1 MSDEIDSTE
10 EELREAEMA
19 ASEDSQEEAGHSSY
33 HPVVDDNGMIRHQ
46 LSGMYQGWFLDYASY
61 VILERAVP
69 HFVDG
74 LKPVQRRILHSMK
87 RLDDGRFNKVA
98 NIVGHTMQFHPHG
111 DASIGDALVQMGQK
125 DLLIECQGNW
135 GNILTGHRAAA
146 PRYIEARLSKFALE
160 TLFNPK
166 TTEWK
171 ASYDGRNKEPVTL
184 PVKFPLLLAQGAEG
198 IAVGLS
204 CKILPHNFNEL
215 CDAAVSYLRGEEF
228 SLYPDFQTGGA
239 IDVSRYNDGERGGM
253 VRIRAKISKEADNKT
268 LVINEIPFGENVMT
282 LCESIVKAG
291 EKGKI
296 KIRKVENLTA
306 DKVEIRISLAPGVS
320 SDKTIDA
327 LYAFTNCE
335 VSISPNCCVIDE
347 NKPHFLTV
355 SDVLRKSVDNT
366 LELLR
371 RELEIERGELL
382 EQLHFASLEK
392 IFIEERIYKDRE
404 FEEAPTMDAACEHI
418 DDRLTPYYPQMIREV
433 TKEDILKLME
443 IKMARIL
450 KFNKDKAEEAIAKM
464 KADIARIDKDLA
476 NMVNVTIRWFNMLKD
491 KYGAAYP
498 RRTEI
503 KNFDTIVATKVIE
516 ANQKLYINR
525 ADGFIGMELK
535 KDEYVCNC
543 SEIDDIILFYK
554 DGKFKVVKV
563 ADKLFVGQ
571 NVLYLNVFKKNDK
584 RTIYNVVY
592 RDGRNGAYFIKR
604 FAATGLTRDKE
615 YDLTQGKAGSKIV
628 YFSANPNGEAEVI
641 KITLKPNPKL
651 KKPVFDRD
659 FSEMLIK
666 GRQSMGNLLTRN
678 EVKNIGLKSHG
689 TSTLGG
695 RKVWFDKDI
704 LRLDFDGHGD
714 YLGEFDSDDQL
725 LVINSNGEYYTTAPD
740 ANCHF
745 DAGILRIEK
754 YNQSKVWTALLFDA
768 TQKNYLYL
776 KRFNLDQSVKRV
788 NILGDDKDSR
798 LALLTDTVYPHLLV
812 TMGGADSFREPM
824 DIDAESFV
832 GIKGVKARGR
842 RVTSYT
848 VDNVEELVPSRMPEP
863 DPEPVEVEEPETD
876 VEEKENENDDGQLS
890 LF

>member
-1 MSDEIDSTE
+1 M
-10 EELREAEMA
+10 
-19 ASEDSQEEAGHSSY
+19 
-33 HPVVDDNGMIRHQ
+33 
-46 LSGMYQGWFLDYASY
+46 
-61 VILERAVP
+61 
-69 HFVDG
+69 
-74 LKPVQRRILHSMK
+74 
-87 RLDDGRFNKVA
+87 
-98 NIVGHTMQFHPHG
+98 
-111 DASIGDALVQMGQK
+111 
-125 DLLIECQGNW
+125 
-135 GNILTGHRAAA
+135 
-146 PRYIEARLSKFALE
+146 
-160 TLFNPK
+160 
-166 TTEWK
+166 
-171 ASYDGRNKEPVTL
+171 
-184 PVKFPLLLAQGAEG
+184 LLAQGAEG

-228 SLYPDFQTGGA
+228 HLYPDFQTGGA
-239 IDVSRYNDGERGGM
+239 VDVSRYNDGERGGM

-268 LVINEIPFGENVMT
+268 LVINEIPYGENVMT

-335 VSISPNCCVIDE
+335 LSISPNCCVIDE

-433 TKEDILKLME
+433 TKDDILKLME

-450 KFNKDKAEEAIAKM
+450 KFNKDKAEEAIARM
-464 KADIARIDKDLA
+464 KSDIARIDKDLS
-476 NMVNVTIRWFNMLKD
+476 NMTAVTIRWFNMLKS
-491 KYGAAYP
+491 KYGDAYP

-525 ADGFIGMELK
+525 ADGFIGMDLK

-554 DGKFKVVKV
+554 DGRYKVVKV

-571 NVLYLNVFKKNDK
+571 GVLYLDVFKKNDK

-592 RDGRNGAYFIKR
+592 RDGRNGAYFMKR

-615 YDLTQGKAGSKIV
+615 YDLTQGKPGSKIC
-628 YFSANPNGEAEVI
+628 YFSANHNGEAEVI

-651 KKPVFDRD
+651 KKPVFDKD
-659 FSEMLIK
+659 FSELLIK

-678 EVKNIGLKSHG
+678 EVKSIGLKAQG

-704 LRLDFDGHGD
+704 LRLDFDDHGE
-714 YLGEFDSDDQL
+714 YLGEFDSDDLL
-725 LVINSNGEYYTTAPD
+725 LVVNADGEYYTTVPD

-754 YNQSKVWTALLFDA
+754 YNQAKVWTAVLFDA
-768 TQKNYLYL
+768 SQKGYLYL
-776 KRFNLDQSVKRV
+776 KRFNLDPSAKRI
-788 NILGDDKDSR
+788 NILGEEKGSR
-798 LALLTDTVYPHLLV
+798 LVLLTDTVYPRLLV
-812 TMGGADSFREPM
+812 TLGGADSFREPM
-824 DIDAESFV
+824 EIDAETFV

-842 RVTSYT
+842 RVTAFA
-848 VDNVEELVPSRMPEP
+848 VKDVEELVPLRMPEP
-863 DPEPVEVEEPETD
+863 EPVVTEPDESDVSDEENNDSNP
-876 VEEKENENDDGQLS
+876 DDGQLS

>member
-1 MSDEIDSTE
+1 
-10 EELREAEMA
+10 
-19 ASEDSQEEAGHSSY
+19 
-33 HPVVDDNGMIRHQ
+33 
-46 LSGMYQGWFLDYASY
+46 
-61 VILERAVP
+61 
-69 HFVDG
+69 
-74 LKPVQRRILHSMK
+74 
-87 RLDDGRFNKVA
+87 
-98 NIVGHTMQFHPHG
+98 
-111 DASIGDALVQMGQK
+111 
-125 DLLIECQGNW
+125 
-135 GNILTGHRAAA
+135 
-146 PRYIEARLSKFALE
+146 
-160 TLFNPK
+160 
-166 TTEWK
+166 
-171 ASYDGRNKEPVTL
+171 
-184 PVKFPLLLAQGAEG
+184 
-198 IAVGLS
+198 
-204 CKILPHNFNEL
+204 
-215 CDAAVSYLRGEEF
+215 
-228 SLYPDFQTGGA
+228 
-239 IDVSRYNDGERGGM
+239 
-253 VRIRAKISKEADNKT
+253 
-268 LVINEIPFGENVMT
+268 
-282 LCESIVKAG
+282 
-291 EKGKI
+291 
-296 KIRKVENLTA
+296 
-306 DKVEIRISLAPGVS
+306 VS

-335 VSISPNCCVIDE
+335 VSMSPNCCVIDE

-366 LELLR
+366 KDLLR
-371 RELEIERGELL
+371 RELEIERGEIL

-433 TKEDILKLME
+433 TKDDILRLME

-450 KFNKDKAEEAIAKM
+450 KFNKEKAEEAIARM
-464 KADIARIDKDLA
+464 KEDIARIDKDLS
-476 NMVNVTIRWFNMLKD
+476 NMVAVTIRWFRMLKD
-491 KYGAAYP
+491 KYGAQYP

-503 KNFDTIVATKVIE
+503 KNFDTIVATKVVE

-543 SEIDDIILFYK
+543 SDLDDIILFYK

-615 YDLTQGKAGSKIV
+615 YDLTQGKAGSKIM

-651 KKPVFDRD
+651 KKPVFDKD

-678 EVKNIGLKSHG
+678 EVLRIGLKAHG
-689 TSTLGG
+689 SSTLGG

-714 YLGEFDSDDQL
+714 FLGEFNSGDQL
-725 LVINSNGEYYTTAPD
+725 LVINSNGEYYTTPVD
-740 ANCHF
+740 PNCHF
-745 DAGILRIEK
+745 DPDLLRLEK
-754 YNQSKVWTALLFDA
+754 YNQNKVWTVVLFDA
-768 TQKNYLYL
+768 SQKGFLYL
-776 KRFNLDQSVKRV
+776 KRFNLDPTSKRI
-788 NILGDDKDSR
+788 NILGDEKGSR
-798 LALLTDTVYPHLLV
+798 LVLLTDTPYPRLLV
-812 TMGGADSFREPM
+812 TLGGADSFREPLEV
-824 DIDAESFV
+824 DAEQFV
-832 GIKGVKARGR
+832 GVKGVKARGR
-842 RVTSYT
+842 RVTAYA
-848 VDNVEELVPSRMPEP
+848 VQDVEEMVPLRQPE
-863 DPEPVEVEEPETD
+863 PEPVDVQENMDPDNPDDLSQTDDENIET
-876 VEEKENENDDGQLS
+876 VDDGQLS

>member
-1 MSDEIDSTE
+1 M
-10 EELREAEMA
+10 
-19 ASEDSQEEAGHSSY
+19 
-33 HPVVDDNGMIRHQ
+33 
-46 LSGMYQGWFLDYASY
+46 
-61 VILERAVP
+61 
-69 HFVDG
+69 
-74 LKPVQRRILHSMK
+74 
-87 RLDDGRFNKVA
+87 
-98 NIVGHTMQFHPHG
+98 
-111 DASIGDALVQMGQK
+111 
-125 DLLIECQGNW
+125 
-135 GNILTGHRAAA
+135 
-146 PRYIEARLSKFALE
+146 
-160 TLFNPK
+160 
-166 TTEWK
+166 
-171 ASYDGRNKEPVTL
+171 
-184 PVKFPLLLAQGAEG
+184 
-198 IAVGLS
+198 
-204 CKILPHNFNEL
+204 
-215 CDAAVSYLRGEEF
+215 
-228 SLYPDFQTGGA
+228 
-239 IDVSRYNDGERGGM
+239 
-253 VRIRAKISKEADNKT
+253 
-268 LVINEIPFGENVMT
+268 
-282 LCESIVKAG
+282 
-291 EKGKI
+291 
-296 KIRKVENLTA
+296 
-306 DKVEIRISLAPGVS
+306 
-320 SDKTIDA
+320 
-327 LYAFTNCE
+327 
-335 VSISPNCCVIDE
+335 
-347 NKPHFLTV
+347 
-355 SDVLRKSVDNT
+355 
-366 LELLR
+366 
-371 RELEIERGELL
+371 
-382 EQLHFASLEK
+382 
-392 IFIEERIYKDRE
+392 
-404 FEEAPTMDAACEHI
+404 
-418 DDRLTPYYPQMIREV
+418 
-433 TKEDILKLME
+433 
-443 IKMARIL
+443 
-450 KFNKDKAEEAIAKM
+450 
-464 KADIARIDKDLA
+464 
-476 NMVNVTIRWFNMLKD
+476 
-491 KYGAAYP
+491 
-498 RRTEI
+498 
-503 KNFDTIVATKVIE
+503 ATKVIE

-798 LALLTDTVYPHLLV
+798 LVLLTDTVYPHLLV

-848 VDNVEELVPSRMPEP
+848 VDKVEELVPLRMPEP